1 MESTP
6 YKSGRMRLEERAK
19 NKVIGWEMTPDE
31 AVAFFKSQGK
41 TVLSFFG
48 YSGNQYEDTGGMLN
62 IADRVLFQH
71 SPEHTLVNIGATETG
86 VGAIYR
92 MAKSKGFITTGI
104 VSEMALKYPD
114 DISEAVDFIC
124 FIKDEQ
130 WGGKMPDSNELSPT
144 SRAMVLCSDILIG
157 IGGGEVSRDE
167 MMLGREM
174 GKSVRFYPA
183 EANHEVT
190 IRRATKLGQPKP
202 ESFWGAAHDVFNDQ
216 ENWE

>member
-1 MESTP
+1 MNSTP
-6 YKSGRMRLEERAK
+6 NQDGRTRLEQRAK
-19 NKVIGWEMTPDE
+19 NKVVGWEMTPDE

-48 YSGNQYEDTGGMLN
+48 YSGNQYEDTGGMLD

-86 VGAIYR
+86 IGGIYR

-104 VSEMALKYPD
+104 VSEMALQYPD

-124 FIKDEQ
+124 FIKDTQ
-130 WGGKMPDSNELSPT
+130 WGGKMPNSDELSPT
-144 SRAMVLCSDILIG
+144 SKAMVLCSDILIG

-167 MMLGREM
+167 MVFGKKM

-190 IRRATKLGQPKP
+190 IRRATRLGQPKP
-202 ESFWGAAHDVFNDQ
+202 ESFWGAAHDAFNDQ

>member
-1 MESTP
+1 MDSTP
-6 YKSGRMRLEERAK
+6 YQNGRIRLEERAK
-19 NKVIGWEMTPDE
+19 NKIVGWEMTPEE

-48 YSGNQYEDTGGMLN
+48 YSGNQYEDVGGMLDV
-62 IADRVLFQH
+62 ADRVMFQH
-71 SPEHTLVNIGATETG
+71 SPEHTLINIGATETG
-86 VGAIYR
+86 IGAIYR

-104 VSEMALKYPD
+104 VSEMALQYPD

-124 FIKDEQ
+124 FIKDTQ
-130 WGGKMPDSNELSPT
+130 WGGKMPNSNELSPT
-144 SRAMVLCSDILIG
+144 SQAMVLCSDILIG

-167 MMLGREM
+167 MMVGKEM

-202 ESFWGAAHDVFNDQ
+202 ESFWGAAHDVFNDK

>member
-1 MESTP
+1 MDSTP
-6 YKSGRMRLEERAK
+6 YQNGRIRLEERAK
-19 NKVIGWEMTPDE
+19 NKIIGWEMTPDE
-31 AVAFFKSQGK
+31 ALAFFKSQGK

-48 YSGNQYEDTGGMLN
+48 YSGNQYEDVGRMLDV
-62 IADRVLFQH
+62 ADRVMFQH
-71 SPEHTLVNIGATETG
+71 SPEHTLINIGATETG
-86 VGAIYR
+86 IGAIYR

-104 VSEMALKYPD
+104 VSEMALEYPD

-124 FIKDEQ
+124 FIKDAQ
-130 WGGKMPDSNELSPT
+130 WGGKMKDSNELSPT
-144 SRAMVLCSDILIG
+144 SQAMVLCSDILIG

-167 MMLGREM
+167 MMVGKEM

>member
-1 MESTP
+1 MDSTP
-6 YKSGRMRLEERAK
+6 YQDGRKRLEERAK
-19 NKVIGWEMTPDE
+19 NKVVGWEMTPDE
-31 AVAFFKSQGK
+31 AAAFFKSQGK

-48 YSGNQYEDTGGMLN
+48 YSGNQYEDTGGMLD

-86 VGAIYR
+86 IGGIYR

-104 VSEMALKYPD
+104 VSEMALQYPD

-124 FIKDEQ
+124 FIKDTQ
-130 WGGKMPDSNELSPT
+130 WGGKMPNSDELSPT
-144 SRAMVLCSDILIG
+144 SKAMVLCSDILIG

-167 MMLGREM
+167 MIFGKKM
-174 GKSVRFYPA
+174 GKSIRFYPA

-202 ESFWGAAHDVFNDQ
+202 ESFWGAAHDAFNDQ